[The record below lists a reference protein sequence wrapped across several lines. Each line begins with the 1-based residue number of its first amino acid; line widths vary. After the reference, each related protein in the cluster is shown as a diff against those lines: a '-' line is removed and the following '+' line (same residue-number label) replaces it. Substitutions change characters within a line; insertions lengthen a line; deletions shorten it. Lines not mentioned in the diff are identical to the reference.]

1 MADATPV
8 PATSP
13 GTPRFSIVTPVYD
26 PPAHVLEAM
35 LASVREQTFTDWE
48 HCLVDDGS
56 PAPHVQQILQQA
68 ARRDPRVRVHR
79 REANGGIVAASNDA
93 LTMARGEFVALLD
106 HDDELRSDALELVDE
121 ALEETPEADYLYTDE
136 DKIDEA
142 GHHSAAF
149 FKPDWS
155 PERFRSQ
162 MYTCHLSVLRR
173 SVVDEVGGFHEG
185 FEGSQD
191 WDLVLRVTE
200 KARDVVHV
208 PEILYHWRTLPTST
222 ASTNAQEAK
231 PYAFAAG
238 TRAVQAH
245 CDRTG
250 FEATVVADER
260 LGGVYHLQPAL
271 TERPSVSIVIPT
283 AGTLR
288 DVRGEEVTLVTH
300 CVRSI
305 VATSTYDNYE
315 IVVVADRSVGD
326 DTLDDLQK
334 LAGERLKVVPYLRPF
349 NYSEKINVGVI
360 ASRGEHVLMLNDDM
374 EVIAP
379 DWIERMLMY
388 SRQPGIGAVG
398 AKLFFG
404 DGTIQ
409 HAGVVFLP
417 SGPGHTY
424 RGFAGDYDG
433 FYANARVVGNYTAV
447 TGACTMSRRE
457 VFDEV
462 GGLTPRLPINFNDMD
477 YCLKLRFK
485 GYRVVLD
492 PDVRLYHFESS
503 SRDTKVREWEHQ
515 ILDDRWLWTFDP
527 DPYYNPA
534 FGPDDIHFIPPVYL
548 ADGSIT

>member
-1 MADATPV
+1 MSDAA
-8 PATSP
+8 PAAPASR
-13 GTPRFSIVTPVYD
+13 PRFSIVTPVYD
-26 PPAHVLEAM
+26 PPAEVLEAM
-35 LASVREQTFTDWE
+35 LASVRAQTFGDWE

-56 PAPHVQQILQQA
+56 PAPHVQEILQRA
-68 ARRDPRVRVHR
+68 ARKDPRVRVR
-79 REANGGIVAASNDA
+79 RRQANGGIIAASNDA
-93 LTMARGEFVALLD
+93 LALATGDFVALLD
-106 HDDELRSDALELVDE
+106 HDDELRSDALQLVDE
-121 ALEETPEADYLYTDE
+121 ALRDTPDADYLYTDE

-142 GHHSAAF
+142 GRHSAAF

-173 SVVDEVGGFHEG
+173 SLVDEVGGFHEG

-200 KARDVVHV
+200 KARRVVHV
-208 PEILYHWRTLPTST
+208 PEMLYHWRTLPNST
-222 ASTNAQEAK
+222 ASTNALEAK
-231 PYAFAAG
+231 PYAFEAG

-245 CDRTG
+245 CERIG
-250 FEATVVADER
+250 FEAVVVADDK
-260 LGGVYHLQPAL
+260 LGGVYHLNPDL
-271 TERPSVSIVIPT
+271 RDHPSVSIVIPT
-283 AGTLR
+283 AGTR
-288 DVRGEEVTLVTH
+288 REVRGEMVTLVTH
-300 CVRSI
+300 CVDSI
-305 VATSTYDNYE
+305 VTTSTYENFE
-315 IVVVADRSVGD
+315 IVVVADKTVED
-326 DTLDDLQK
+326 EVVD
-334 LAGERLKVVPYLRPF
+334 ELKVIAGDRLRVIPYLKPF
-349 NYSEKINVGVI
+349 NYSEKINVGVV
-360 ASRGEHVLMLNDDM
+360 ASRGEHLLMLNDDM

-409 HAGVVFLP
+409 HAGIVFLP

-424 RGFAGDYDG
+424 RGFAGDYTG
-433 FYANARVVGNYTAV
+433 FYANAKVVANYTAV
-447 TGACTMSRRE
+447 TGACVMSRRE

-462 GGLTPRLPINFNDMD
+462 GGLTTRLPMNFNDMD

-492 PDVRLYHFESS
+492 PDIQLFHFESS
-503 SRDTKVREWEHQ
+503 SRDTKVREWEHEL
-515 ILDDRWLWTFDP
+515 LDDRWLWTFDP

-548 ADGSIT
+548 SDGTIT